1 MHKYIYRYTDPAR
14 NEVIYIGQGSKTIDF
29 RRAFSHLKRTMLS
42 VEKPNSEWLPGRGEK

>member
-14 NEVIYIGQGSKTIDF
+14 NEVI
-29 RRAFSHLKRTMLS
+29 LS